1 MEKRKMMVIIAGMLV
16 ALGGVGQFSFAQAAE
31 EGRPGQMSGQGSM
44 QPARGVNRLE
54 RISRELNLT
63 EAQKSQVKPIL
74 EDEENQLKALR
85 TNTSLS
91 REQQREK
98 AREIRQATW
107 EKIKP
112 LLTPEQLKKREEM
125 MAKGRERLEKR
136 LRQAPQGGKQ

>member
-74 EDEENQLKALR
+74 EDEENKLKTLR

>member
-107 EKIKP
+107 GKIKP